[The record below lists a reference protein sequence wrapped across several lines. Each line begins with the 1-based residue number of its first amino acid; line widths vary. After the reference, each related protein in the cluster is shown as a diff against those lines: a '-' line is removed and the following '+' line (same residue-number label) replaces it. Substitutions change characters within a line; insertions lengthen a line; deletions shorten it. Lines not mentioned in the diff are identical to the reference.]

1 MIRMRVNKQ
10 NVLNAPQI
18 PQLRMKE
25 QMILPSVQTGK
36 QTSFIEDPTLCIV
49 QIGEQTNFIEDPTLC
64 IVQIGEQASFIEN
77 PILCT
82 NR

>member
-1 MIRMRVNKQ
+1 MKVNKQ

-36 QTSFIEDPTLCIV
+36 QTSFIDDPTLGIV
-49 QIGEQTNFIEDPTLC
+49 QIGKPVLLIIIPS
-64 IVQIGEQASFIEN
+64 VQPGAQIS
-77 PILCT
+77 L
-82 NR
+82 

>member
-1 MIRMRVNKQ
+1 MKVNKQ

-36 QTSFIEDPTLCIV
+36 QTSFIDDPTLCIV
-49 QIGEQTNFIEDPTLC
+49 QIGKPVLLIIIPS
-64 IVQIGEQASFIEN
+64 VQPGAQIS
-77 PILCT
+77 L
-82 NR
+82 

>member
-1 MIRMRVNKQ
+1 MIRMKVNKQ

-36 QTSFIEDPTLCIV
+36 QTSFIDDPTLCIV
-49 QIGEQTNFIEDPTLC
+49 QIGKPVLLIIIPS
-64 IVQIGEQASFIEN
+64 VQPGAQIS
-77 PILCT
+77 L
-82 NR
+82 